1 VKPTFLLV
9 ELFDIDVFDV
19 KTPFRWAILTFV
31 PQAPQFVGQILLFIG
46 QHLQTNLGEPLVLQ
60 KNMRKTKL
68 NLHQMSHSHPF
79 YRQVPFLD
87 KNSTWINDTYVLHF
101 IDQKD
106 RQILGILGNILNL
119 SPQIPHTWAQIP

>member
-31 PQAPQFVGQILLFIG
+31 SQPLSLLVRSFSLFG

-68 NLHQMSHSHPF
+68 NHQMANSLTLF
-79 YRQVPFLD
+79 YRQVSFLD
-87 KNSTWINDTYVLHF
+87 KNSTWINDTWQFFISLTKKTDKYVPGTVCVNLAPHV
-101 IDQKD
+101 
-106 RQILGILGNILNL
+106 RSSSLNV
-119 SPQIPHTWAQIP
+119 